1 MTYKYF
7 FGSDKRS
14 VPYLNFLSKEIKEL
28 VVVTT
33 KPKKSGRGNKLRIN
47 PVENFCQNNNI
58 IFKYFDDS
66 EIYSDMDY
74 GVCVSFGAIFKADFI
89 NGNAPIFNI
98 HLSRLPELRGP
109 SPVESAILNGNR
121 LFGYTIFKI
130 VQEIDEGPILYQN
143 DVEVLDN
150 YSSNVYEALLEDFI
164 RSFKSIDFKSPLLIQ
179 EGNVSVTIK
188 FLKTDYM
195 ISKEDTIYEA
205 KNKIKAFDIL
215 GPAYIQYDSKIIKI
229 HKYTEDNSD
238 FKYELKDGNL
248 YLDEITPEGK
258 NKMTANDYIR
268 GRQ

>member
-1 MTYKYF
+1 
-7 FGSDKRS
+7 
-14 VPYLNFLSKEIKEL
+14 
-28 VVVTT
+28 
-33 KPKKSGRGNKLRIN
+33 
-47 PVENFCQNNNI
+47 
-58 IFKYFDDS
+58 
-66 EIYSDMDY
+66 MDY

-109 SPVESAILNGNR
+109 SPVESAILNGNT

-143 DVEVLDN
+143 DVEVLEN

-179 EGNVSVTIK
+179 EGNVSVTNK

-229 HKYTEDNSD
+229 HKYTENKSD
-238 FKYELKDGNL
+238 FKIQLKDGFL
-248 YLDEITPEGK
+248 YLDDITPEGK
-258 NKMTANDYIR
+258 KRMKASDYMR
-268 GRQ
+268 GLN